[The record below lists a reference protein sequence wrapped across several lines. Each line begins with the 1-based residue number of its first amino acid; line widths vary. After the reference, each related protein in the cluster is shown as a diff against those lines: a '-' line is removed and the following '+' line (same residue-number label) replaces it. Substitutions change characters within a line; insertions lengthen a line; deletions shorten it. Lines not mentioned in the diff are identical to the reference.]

1 MAAAECLVET
11 PVSDEELIRQIRAD
25 DRPAFETLYDRYFP
39 RVFGYVRQRMGNP
52 ADIEETVQETFINV
66 FTAIDSFRGDAPFA
80 AWVLGV
86 ARRTVAGRFKK
97 KEHPTVPLDS
107 GNDEDPN
114 HELASTQ
121 VLDATPLQQYECSE
135 RMARI
140 NTAAT
145 EKLSADQRRMI
156 ELHHLQNYSVR
167 EIAQTL
173 GRSEDAIK
181 SNLYRARKLLL
192 AS

>member
-1 MAAAECLVET
+1 MAAADCLIEA
-11 PVSDEELIRQIRAD
+11 PVSDEELIRRIRAD
-25 DRPAFETLYDRYFP
+25 DRPAFDILYDRYFP

-52 ADIEETVQETFINV
+52 ADIEEAVQETFINV

-97 KEHPTVPLDS
+97 KEHPTVPLDC
-107 GNDEDPN
+107 GNDEDPS

-121 VLDATPLQQYECSE
+121 LLDATPLQQYECSE
-135 RMARI
+135 RLARLD
-140 NTAAT
+140 TAAR
-145 EKLSADQRRMI
+145 ERLSADQRQLI
-156 ELHHLQNYSVR
+156 ELHHLQDCSIR
-167 EIAQTL
+167 EIAETL